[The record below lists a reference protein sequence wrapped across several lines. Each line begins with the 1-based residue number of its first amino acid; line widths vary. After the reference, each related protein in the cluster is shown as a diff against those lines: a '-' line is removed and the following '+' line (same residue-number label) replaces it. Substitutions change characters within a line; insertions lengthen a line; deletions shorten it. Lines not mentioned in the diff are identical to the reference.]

1 MVHHPAFAADDDLS
15 SPPANVVKFERDDFT
30 ATQAESSQQK

>member
-15 SPPANVVKFERDDFT
+15 SPPTNVIKLERDDF
-30 ATQAESSQQK
+30 ASAQAESGKQK

>member
-15 SPPANVVKFERDDFT
+15 SPPTNVVELERDYFT
-30 ATQAESSQQK
+30 PTQAESSKQK

>member
-15 SPPANVVKFERDDFT
+15 SPPTNVVKLEPDDFT
-30 ATQAESSQQK
+30 PAQTQSGKQK

>member
-15 SPPANVVKFERDDFT
+15 SPPTNVVKFERDDFT
-30 ATQAESSQQK
+30 TTQAESSKQK

>member
-15 SPPANVVKFERDDFT
+15 SPPTNVVKLERDDF
-30 ATQAESSQQK
+30 APAQAESSKQK

>member
-15 SPPANVVKFERDDFT
+15 SPPTNVVKFERDHFT
-30 ATQAESSQQK
+30 PAQTESSKQE

>member
-15 SPPANVVKFERDDFT
+15 SPPPNVVKFERDDFT
-30 ATQAESSQQK
+30 PTQTESSQQK